1 MILACANEKGGVGKT
16 TLAFQVAIALRL
28 QGRDVLLVDA
38 DPQRSSSD
46 IAAVRSAAG
55 VSPEL
60 SCVSLHGKGLAEE
73 IGRLRKR
80 YDDIVVDVGGRDT
93 AALRA
98 ALVCSDLV
106 IIPILPSQVD
116 AWTLETMS
124 ELVGQARLF
133 NERLKAFVFVNK
145 ADANPA
151 MRLADSVA
159 AFAASLPNLSLL
171 DARLTYR
178 VAHRRALAEGQ
189 AVFEVSNP
197 DQKAVEELYVLM
209 EEVLCHA

>member
-1 MILACANEKGGVGKT
+1 
-16 TLAFQVAIALRL
+16 
-28 QGRDVLLVDA
+28 
-38 DPQRSSSD
+38 
-46 IAAVRSAAG
+46 
-55 VSPEL
+55 
-60 SCVSLHGKGLAEE
+60 VSLHGKGLAEE
-73 IGRLRKR
+73 VGRLAKR
-80 YDDIVVDVGGRDT
+80 YADIIIDVGGRDT

-159 AFAASLPNLSLL
+159 EFAASLPNLSLL
-171 DARLTYR
+171 DTRLTYR

-189 AVFEVSNP
+189 AIFEMANA
-197 DQKAVEELYVLM
+197 DNKAVEELYALM

>member
-1 MILACANEKGGVGKT
+1 
-16 TLAFQVAIALRL
+16 
-28 QGRDVLLVDA
+28 
-38 DPQRSSSD
+38 
-46 IAAVRSAAG
+46 
-55 VSPEL
+55 
-60 SCVSLHGKGLAEE
+60 
-73 IGRLRKR
+73 
-80 YDDIVVDVGGRDT
+80 
-93 AALRA
+93 
-98 ALVCSDLV
+98 
-106 IIPILPSQVD
+106 VD

-145 ADANPA
+145 ADPNPA

-159 AFAASLPNLSLL
+159 EFAASLPNLSLL

-189 AVFEVSNP
+189 AVFEVSSP

>member
-1 MILACANEKGGVGKT
+1 MVISVANEKGGVGKT
-16 TLAFQVAIALRL
+16 TLAFQAAIALRMF
-28 QGRDVLLVDA
+28 GKDVLLIDA
-38 DPQRSSSD
+38 DPQRSSAD

-55 VSPEL
+55 ASPDL

-73 IGRLRKR
+73 VGRLAKR
-80 YDDIVVDVGGRDT
+80 YADIIIDVGGRDT

-159 AFAASLPNLSLL
+159 EFAASLPNLSLL
-171 DARLTYR
+171 DTRLTYR

-189 AVFEVSNP
+189 AIFEMANA
-197 DQKAVEELYVLM
+197 DNKAVEELYALM